1 MKKEKHT
8 SKEKALAKKKAAP
21 TVTEEGKKLK
31 HGAKAEAKEGK
42 KPKPSTKEG
51 KAGIPTGGFKT
62 GAVAAIP
69 FKMKLTGNIVNYIVT
84 KAGVALLQVVK
95 SSDPDKQ
102 AFMKNFWAA
111 LESSPT
117 MQRELRSLGIYK
129 IRAGLASN
137 AARSFIYGDNKEV
150 FDQQLALM
158 TGEGATKGAI
168 EQLVKKAVH
177 YIDKITSTT
186 SDQQKYSTRTHLGD
200 DLTPRSGPV
209 ALDCLLLDI
218 DVIQMIKA
226 AYPTV
231 KLSKIAKHQQ
241 IMCNFFTDVEHG
253 KDVIKNHLKP
263 KPNPYEQDMMVKAE
277 EQEEE
282 EISDDEGE
290 YAEGTEEAE
299 EVEDD
304 SSDGEAEYK
313 PDGSGTEEEDESQS
327 GSDEDSSST
336 VSDSRRETD

>member
-1 MKKEKHT
+1 M
-8 SKEKALAKKKAAP
+8 AKKKAASK
-21 TVTEEGKKLK
+21 VTEEDKKPK
-31 HGAKAEAKEGK
+31 HAAKAEAKEGK

-84 KAGVALLQVVK
+84 KAGVVLLQVVK
-95 SSDPDKQ
+95 SSDPEKQ
-102 AFMKNFWAA
+102 AFMKNFWPL
-111 LESSPT
+111 LEGSPS
-117 MQRELRSLGIYK
+117 MQRELRTLGIYK

-137 AARSFIYGDNKEV
+137 AARSVMYGDKEV
-150 FDQQLALM
+150 FDQQLALV

-177 YIDKITSTT
+177 YIDKCTSTT
-186 SDQQKYSTRTHLGD
+186 SDKQKYSTRTHLGD

-209 ALDCLLLDI
+209 ALDVLLLDS

-282 EISDDEGE
+282 EISDDGEE

-299 EVEDD
+299 EVEDASTD
-304 SSDGEAEYK
+304 SEAEYK
-313 PDGSGTEEEDESQS
+313 PAGSGVEEEDESES
-327 GSDEDSSST
+327 SSNEDSSSSGSASS
-336 VSDSRRETD
+336 SDTD